1 MDKVSVPCYDEKSK
15 NKIRVKIG
23 MCFDLLFMTF
33 LLKEILL
40 SSYLGWFTF
49 FNIDLEDEISG
60 IIQYW
65 KKWEI
70 TSQRRNLVLDRFLT
84 IFKIR
89 WQL

>member
-1 MDKVSVPCYDEKSK
+1 
-15 NKIRVKIG
+15 